1 METTIL
7 ANGQP
12 VGKFGSGSMKGIDQ
26 TALEGIGSIVGPK
39 GGGKSPTYDVLVK
52 WVARVIELAK
62 KNLEAANANAGGT
75 LSASID
81 FGEIELTAKEIVV
94 TVVANPYWKY
104 VDQGV
109 HGRTS
114 SYLSA
119 RDSKFRYGNKIPPP
133 QAIADWIANKG
144 IPVVPTYSR
153 KLERMRTKQEQGL
166 VLGRT
171 MAFAIRER
179 GVEGTKFMSNALS
192 PEMIDVLVNTIAET
206 LGKSIS
212 VATKL

>member
-12 VGKFGSGSMKGIDQ
+12 VNKFGSGSMKGIDQ
-26 TALEGIGSIVGPK
+26 TALEGIGSIAGPK
-39 GGGKSPTYDVLVK
+39 GGGKSPAHDVLVK

-133 QAIADWIANKG
+133 QAIADWIANKE
-144 IPVVPTYSR
+144 IAVTPTYSR
-153 KLERMRTKQEQGL
+153 KLKRMRTKQEQGL

-179 GVEGTKFMSNALS
+179 GIEGTKFMSNALS

-206 LGKSIS
+206 MGKSVS
-212 VATKL
+212 LATKL

>member
-1 METTIL
+1 METIIL
-7 ANGQP
+7 ANGKP
-12 VGKFGSGSMKGIDQ
+12 VGKFGSGSMKGIDE
-26 TALEGIGSIVGPK
+26 TALEGIGSVVGPK
-39 GGGKSPTYDVLVK
+39 GGGKSPTHDVLVK
-52 WVARVIELAK
+52 WIERVIELAK

-75 LSASID
+75 LSASIVPED
-81 FGEIELTAKEIVV
+81 IELSAKQIVV
-94 TVVANPYWKY
+94 AIMANPYWKY

-109 HGRTS
+109 RGKS
-114 SYLSA
+114 SSA
-119 RDSKFRYGNKIPPP
+119 KAPRSPFQYKDKIPPP

>member
-75 LSASID
+75 LSASIAPED
-81 FGEIELTAKEIVV
+81 IELSAKQIVV
-94 TVVANPYWKY
+94 AIMANPYWKY

-109 HGRTS
+109 RGKS
-114 SYLSA
+114 SSA
-119 RDSKFRYGNKIPPP
+119 KAPRSPFQYRDKFPPA
-133 QAIADWIANKG
+133 QAMADWIANKEKL
-144 IPVVPTYSR
+144 VVPTYSR
-153 KLERMRTKQEQGL
+153 ELKRMRTKKEQGL
-166 VLGRT
+166 VDGRSV
-171 MAFAIRER
+171 AYWVFQR
-179 GVEGTKFMSNALS
+179 GTRATNFMSNAVT
-192 PEMIDVLVNTIAET
+192 PEMVDVLVNTVAET

>member
-1 METTIL
+1 
-7 ANGQP
+7 
-12 VGKFGSGSMKGIDQ
+12 MKGIDQ
-26 TALEGIGSIVGPK
+26 TALEGIGSVVGPK
-39 GGGKSPTYDVLVK
+39 GGGKSPTHDVLVK
-52 WVARVIELAK
+52 WIERVIELAK

-75 LSASID
+75 LSASIAPED
-81 FGEIELTAKEIVV
+81 IELSAKQIVV
-94 TVVANPYWKY
+94 AIMANPYWKY

-109 HGRTS
+109 RGKTS
-114 SYLSA
+114 SAKAPRSPFQYK
-119 RDSKFRYGNKIPPP
+119 DKIPPP

-153 KLERMRTKQEQGL
+153 KLKRMRTKQEQGL
-166 VLGRT
+166 VDGRSI
-171 MAFAIRER
+171 AFGIRER
-179 GVEGTKFMSNALS
+179 GTRATNFMSNALS

>member
-7 ANGQP
+7 ANGKP

-26 TALEGIGSIVGPK
+26 TALEGIGSVLGPK
-39 GGGKSPTYDVLVK
+39 GGGKSPTHDVLVK
-52 WVARVIELAK
+52 WIERVIELAK

-75 LSASID
+75 LSASIAPED
-81 FGEIELTAKEIVV
+81 IELSAKQIVV
-94 TVVANPYWKY
+94 AIMANPYWKY

-109 HGRTS
+109 RGKTS
-114 SYLSA
+114 SVKAPRSPFQYK
-119 RDSKFRYGNKIPPP
+119 DNYPPA
-133 QAIADWIANKG
+133 QAMADWIANKEKA
-144 IPVVPTYSR
+144 VVPTYSR
-153 KLERMRTKQEQGL
+153 KLKRMRTKQEQGL

>member
-12 VGKFGSGSMKGIDQ
+12 VNKFGSGSMKGIDQ

-39 GGGKSPTYDVLVK
+39 GGGKSPVYDVLVK

-133 QAIADWIANKG
+133 QAIADWIANKE
-144 IPVVPTYSR
+144 IAVTPTYSR
-153 KLERMRTKQEQGL
+153 KLKRMRTKQEQGL

-179 GVEGTKFMSNALS
+179 GIEGTKFMSNALS

-206 LGKSIS
+206 MGKSVS
-212 VATKL
+212 LATKL

>member
-26 TALEGIGSIVGPK
+26 TALEGIGSVVGPK
-39 GGGKSPTYDVLVK
+39 GGGKSPTHDVLVK
-52 WVARVIELAK
+52 WIERVIELAK

-75 LSASID
+75 LSASIAPED
-81 FGEIELTAKEIVV
+81 IELSAKQIVV
-94 TVVANPYWKY
+94 AIMANPYWKY

-109 HGRTS
+109 RGKTS
-114 SYLSA
+114 SLKAPRSPFQYK
-119 RDSKFRYGNKIPPP
+119 DKIPPP

-153 KLERMRTKQEQGL
+153 KLKRMRTKQEQGL
-166 VLGRT
+166 VDGRSI
-171 MAFAIRER
+171 AFGIRER
-179 GVEGTKFMSNALS
+179 GTRATNFMSNALS

>member
-39 GGGKSPTYDVLVK
+39 GGGKSPAHDVLVK
-52 WVARVIELAK
+52 WIERVIELAK

-75 LSASID
+75 LSASIAPED
-81 FGEIELTAKEIVV
+81 IELSAKQIVV
-94 TVVANPYWKY
+94 AIMANPYWKY

-109 HGRTS
+109 RGKS
-114 SYLSA
+114 SSA
-119 RDSKFRYGNKIPPP
+119 KAPRSPFQYKDKIPPP

-153 KLERMRTKQEQGL
+153 KLKRMRTKQEQGL
-166 VLGRT
+166 VDGRSI
-171 MAFAIRER
+171 AFGIRER
-179 GVEGTKFMSNALS
+179 GTRATNFMSNALS

>member
-1 METTIL
+1 
-7 ANGQP
+7 
-12 VGKFGSGSMKGIDQ
+12 
-26 TALEGIGSIVGPK
+26 
-39 GGGKSPTYDVLVK
+39 VLVK
-52 WVARVIELAK
+52 WIERVIELAK

-75 LSASID
+75 LSASIAPED
-81 FGEIELTAKEIVV
+81 IELSAKQIVV
-94 TVVANPYWKY
+94 AIMANPYWKY

-109 HGRTS
+109 RGKTS
-114 SYLSA
+114 SLKAPRSPFQYK
-119 RDSKFRYGNKIPPP
+119 DKIPPP

-153 KLERMRTKQEQGL
+153 KLKRMRTKQEQGL
-166 VLGRT
+166 VDGRSI
-171 MAFAIRER
+171 AFGIRER
-179 GVEGTKFMSNALS
+179 GTRATNFMSNALS

>member
-12 VGKFGSGSMKGIDQ
+12 VNKFGSGSMKGIDQ

-39 GGGKSPTYDVLVK
+39 GGGKSPAHDVLVK

-75 LSASID
+75 LSASIAPED
-81 FGEIELTAKEIVV
+81 IELSAKQIVV
-94 TVVANPYWKY
+94 AIMANPYWKY
-104 VDQGV
+104 VDRGV

-119 RDSKFRYGNKIPPP
+119 RGSKFRYDKKIPPP

-166 VLGRT
+166 VMGRSI
-171 MAFAIRER
+171 AFAIRER
-179 GVEGTKFMSNALS
+179 GIEGTKFMSNALS

-206 LGKSIS
+206 LGKSVS
-212 VATKL
+212 LSTKL

>member
-7 ANGQP
+7 ANGKP

-75 LSASID
+75 LSASIVPED
-81 FGEIELTAKEIVV
+81 IELSAKQIVV
-94 TVVANPYWKY
+94 AIMANPYWKY

-109 HGRTS
+109 RGKS
-114 SYLSA
+114 SSA
-119 RDSKFRYGNKIPPP
+119 KAPRSPFQYRDKFPPA
-133 QAIADWIANKG
+133 QAMADWIANKG

-153 KLERMRTKQEQGL
+153 ELKRMRTKQEQGL
-166 VLGRT
+166 VDGRSV
-171 MAFAIRER
+171 AYWVFQR
-179 GVEGTKFMSNALS
+179 GTRATNFMSNALS

-206 LGKSIS
+206 LGKSVS
-212 VATKL
+212 LSTKL

>member
-26 TALEGIGSIVGPK
+26 TALEGIGSIAGPK

-62 KNLEAANANAGGT
+62 KNLETANANAGGT

-144 IPVVPTYSR
+144 IPVIPTYSR
-153 KLERMRTKQEQGL
+153 KLKRMRTKQEQGL
-166 VLGRT
+166 VDGRSI
-171 MAFAIRER
+171 AFGIRER
-179 GVEGTKFMSNALS
+179 GLEATNFMSNAVT
-192 PEMIDVLVNTIAET
+192 PEMVDVLVNTVAET

>member
-7 ANGQP
+7 ANGKP

-26 TALEGIGSIVGPK
+26 TALEGIGSVVGPK
-39 GGGKSPTYDVLVK
+39 GGGKSPTHDVLVK
-52 WVARVIELAK
+52 WIERVIELAK

-75 LSASID
+75 LSASIAPED
-81 FGEIELTAKEIVV
+81 IELSAKQIVV
-94 TVVANPYWKY
+94 AIMANPYWKY

-109 HGRTS
+109 RGKTS
-114 SYLSA
+114 SLKAPRSPFQYK
-119 RDSKFRYGNKIPPP
+119 DKIPPP

-153 KLERMRTKQEQGL
+153 KLKRMRTKQEQGL
-166 VLGRT
+166 VDGRSI
-171 MAFAIRER
+171 AFGIRER
-179 GVEGTKFMSNALS
+179 GTRATNFMSNALS

>member
-7 ANGQP
+7 ADGKP
-12 VGKFGSGSMKGIDQ
+12 VGKFGSGSMKGIDE
-26 TALEGIGSIVGPK
+26 TALEGIGSVVGPK

-81 FGEIELTAKEIVV
+81 FGEIDLTAKEIVV

-114 SYLSA
+114 SYISA
-119 RDSKFRYGNKIPPP
+119 RDSKFRYENNIPPP
-133 QAIADWIANKG
+133 QAIADWIANKE
-144 IPVVPTYSR
+144 IAVTPTYSR
-153 KLERMRTKQEQGL
+153 KLKRMRTKQEQGL

-179 GVEGTKFMSNALS
+179 GVRGTKFMSNALS
-192 PEMIDVLVNTIAET
+192 PEMIQVLTENIAEV

>member
-1 METTIL
+1 METIIL
-7 ANGQP
+7 ANGKS
-12 VGKFGSGSMKGIDQ
+12 VNKFGSGSMKGIDQ
-26 TALEGIGSIVGPK
+26 TALEGIGSVLGPK
-39 GGGKSPTYDVLVK
+39 GGGKSPTHDVLVK
-52 WVARVIELAK
+52 WIERVIELAK

-75 LSASID
+75 LSASIAPED
-81 FGEIELTAKEIVV
+81 IELSAKQIVV
-94 TVVANPYWKY
+94 AIMANPYWKY

-109 HGRTS
+109 RGKTS
-114 SYLSA
+114 SLKAPRSPFQYK
-119 RDSKFRYGNKIPPP
+119 DKIPPP

>member
-7 ANGQP
+7 ANGKP

-26 TALEGIGSIVGPK
+26 TALEGIGSVVGPK
-39 GGGKSPTYDVLVK
+39 GGGKSPTHDVLVK
-52 WVARVIELAK
+52 WIERVIELAK

-75 LSASID
+75 LSASIAPED
-81 FGEIELTAKEIVV
+81 IELSAKQIVV
-94 TVVANPYWKY
+94 AIMANPYWKY

-109 HGRTS
+109 RGKS
-114 SYLSA
+114 SSA
-119 RDSKFRYGNKIPPP
+119 KAPRSPFQYKDKIPPP

-153 KLERMRTKQEQGL
+153 KLKRMRTKQEQGL
-166 VLGRT
+166 VDGRSI
-171 MAFAIRER
+171 AFGIRER
-179 GVEGTKFMSNALS
+179 GTRATNFMSNALS

>member
-1 METTIL
+1 
-7 ANGQP
+7 
-12 VGKFGSGSMKGIDQ
+12 MKGIDQ
-26 TALEGIGSIVGPK
+26 TALEGIGSVVGPK
-39 GGGKSPTYDVLVK
+39 GGGKSPAHDVLVK
-52 WVARVIELAK
+52 WIERVIELAK

-75 LSASID
+75 LSASITPED
-81 FGEIELTAKEIVV
+81 IELSAKQIVV
-94 TVVANPYWKY
+94 AIMANPYWKY

-109 HGRTS
+109 RGKTS
-114 SYLSA
+114 SLKAPRSPFQYK
-119 RDSKFRYGNKIPPP
+119 DKIPPP

-153 KLERMRTKQEQGL
+153 KLKRMRTKQEQGL
-166 VLGRT
+166 VDGRSI
-171 MAFAIRER
+171 AFGIRER
-179 GVEGTKFMSNALS
+179 GTRATNFMSNALS

>member
-7 ANGQP
+7 ANGKP
-12 VGKFGSGSMKGIDQ
+12 VNKFGSGSMKGIDE
-26 TALEGIGSIVGPK
+26 TALEGIGSVVGPK
-39 GGGKSPTYDVLVK
+39 GGGKSPTHDVLIK
-52 WVARVIELAK
+52 WIERVIELAK

-75 LSASID
+75 LSASIAPED
-81 FGEIELTAKEIVV
+81 IELSAKQIVV
-94 TVVANPYWKY
+94 AIMANPYWKY

-109 HGRTS
+109 RGKS
-114 SYLSA
+114 SSA
-119 RDSKFRYGNKIPPP
+119 KAPRSPFQYKDKIPPP

-153 KLERMRTKQEQGL
+153 KLKRMRTKQEQGL

-179 GVEGTKFMSNALS
+179 GVRGTKFMSNALS

>member
-12 VGKFGSGSMKGIDQ
+12 VNKFGSGSMKGIDQ
-26 TALEGIGSIVGPK
+26 TALEGIGSIAGPK

-75 LSASID
+75 LSASIAPED
-81 FGEIELTAKEIVV
+81 IELSAKQIVV
-94 TVVANPYWKY
+94 AIMANPYWKY

-133 QAIADWIANKG
+133 QAIADWIANKE
-144 IPVVPTYSR
+144 IAVTPTYSR
-153 KLERMRTKQEQGL
+153 KLKRMRTKQEQGL
-166 VLGRT
+166 VMGRSI
-171 MAFAIRER
+171 AFAIRER
-179 GVEGTKFMSNALS
+179 GIEGTKFMSNALS

-206 LGKSIS
+206 MGKSVS
-212 VATKL
+212 LATKL

>member
-133 QAIADWIANKG
+133 QAIADWIANKE
-144 IPVVPTYSR
+144 IEVIPTYSR

-166 VLGRT
+166 VMGRSI
-171 MAFAIRER
+171 AFAIRER

-192 PEMIDVLVNTIAET
+192 PEMIDALVNTIAET

-212 VATKL
+212 VATTR

>member
-1 METTIL
+1 
-7 ANGQP
+7 
-12 VGKFGSGSMKGIDQ
+12 MKGIDQ
-26 TALEGIGSIVGPK
+26 TALEGVGSIVGPK

-133 QAIADWIANKG
+133 QAIADWIANKE
-144 IPVVPTYSR
+144 IAVTPTYSR
-153 KLERMRTKQEQGL
+153 KLKRMRTKQEQGL

-179 GVEGTKFMSNALS
+179 GIEGTKFMSNALS

-206 LGKSIS
+206 MGKSVS
-212 VATKL
+212 LATKL

>member
-7 ANGQP
+7 ANGKP
-12 VGKFGSGSMKGIDQ
+12 VGKFGSGSMKGIDE
-26 TALEGIGSIVGPK
+26 TALEGIGSVVGPK
-39 GGGKSPTYDVLVK
+39 GGGKSPTHDVLVK
-52 WVARVIELAK
+52 WIERVIELAK

-75 LSASID
+75 LSASIAPED
-81 FGEIELTAKEIVV
+81 IELSAKQIVV
-94 TVVANPYWKY
+94 AIMANPYWKY

-109 HGRTS
+109 RGKS
-114 SYLSA
+114 SSA
-119 RDSKFRYGNKIPPP
+119 KAPRSPFQYKDKIPPP

-153 KLERMRTKQEQGL
+153 KLKRMRTKQEQGL

-179 GVEGTKFMSNALS
+179 GVRGTKFMSNALS

-206 LGKSIS
+206 LGKSVS
-212 VATKL
+212 LATKL

>member
-12 VGKFGSGSMKGIDQ
+12 VNKFGSGSMKGIDQ
-26 TALEGIGSIVGPK
+26 TALEGIGSIAGPK
-39 GGGKSPTYDVLVK
+39 GGGKSPAYDVLVK

-75 LSASID
+75 LSASIAPED
-81 FGEIELTAKEIVV
+81 IELSAKQIVV
-94 TVVANPYWKY
+94 AIMANPYWKY

-119 RDSKFRYGNKIPPP
+119 RGSKFRYDKNIPPP

-166 VLGRT
+166 VMGRSI
-171 MAFAIRER
+171 AFAIRER
-179 GVEGTKFMSNALS
+179 GIEGTKFMSNALS

-206 LGKSIS
+206 MGKSVS
-212 VATKL
+212 LATKL

>member
-12 VGKFGSGSMKGIDQ
+12 VNKFGSGSMKGIDQ
-26 TALEGIGSIVGPK
+26 TALEGIGSIAGPK

-75 LSASID
+75 LSASIAPED
-81 FGEIELTAKEIVV
+81 IELSAKQIVV
-94 TVVANPYWKY
+94 AIMANPYWKY

-109 HGRTS
+109 RGKS
-114 SYLSA
+114 SSA
-119 RDSKFRYGNKIPPP
+119 KAPRSPFQYRDKFPPA
-133 QAIADWIANKG
+133 QAMADWIANKG

-153 KLERMRTKQEQGL
+153 ELKRMRTKQEQGL
-166 VLGRT
+166 VDGRSV
-171 MAFAIRER
+171 AYWVFQR
-179 GVEGTKFMSNALS
+179 GTRATNFMSNALS

-206 LGKSIS
+206 MGKSVS
-212 VATKL
+212 LATKL

>member
-12 VGKFGSGSMKGIDQ
+12 VNKFGSGSMKGIDQ

-39 GGGKSPTYDVLVK
+39 GGGKSPAHDVLVK

-75 LSASID
+75 LSASIAPED
-81 FGEIELTAKEIVV
+81 IELSAKQIVV
-94 TVVANPYWKY
+94 AIMANPYWKY

-133 QAIADWIANKG
+133 QAIADWIANKE
-144 IPVVPTYSR
+144 IAVTPTYSR
-153 KLERMRTKQEQGL
+153 KLKRMRTKQEQGL
-166 VLGRT
+166 VMGRSI
-171 MAFAIRER
+171 AFAIRER
-179 GVEGTKFMSNALS
+179 GIEGTKFMSNALS

-206 LGKSIS
+206 MGKSVS
-212 VATKL
+212 LATKL

>member
-39 GGGKSPTYDVLVK
+39 GGGKSPAHDVLVK
-52 WVARVIELAK
+52 WIERVIVLAK

-75 LSASID
+75 LYAYITPED
-81 FGEIELTAKEIVV
+81 IELSAKQIVV
-94 TVVANPYWKY
+94 AIMANPYWKY

-109 HGRTS
+109 RGKTS
-114 SYLSA
+114 SAKAPRSPFQYK
-119 RDSKFRYGNKIPPP
+119 DKFPPA
-133 QAIADWIANKG
+133 QAMADWIANKSKL
-144 IPVVPTYSR
+144 VVPTYSR
-153 KLERMRTKQEQGL
+153 ELKRMRTKQEQGL
-166 VLGRT
+166 VDGRSV
-171 MAFAIRER
+171 AYWVFQR
-179 GVEGTKFMSNALS
+179 GTRATNFMSNALS
-192 PEMIDVLVNTIAET
+192 PEMIDALVNTIAET

-212 VATKL
+212 VATSR

>member
-12 VGKFGSGSMKGIDQ
+12 VNKFGSGSMKGIDQ

-133 QAIADWIANKG
+133 QAIADWIANKE
-144 IPVVPTYSR
+144 IAVTPTYSR
-153 KLERMRTKQEQGL
+153 KLKRMRTKQEQGL

-179 GVEGTKFMSNALS
+179 GIEGTKFMSNALS

-206 LGKSIS
+206 MGKSVS
-212 VATKL
+212 LATKL

>member
-12 VGKFGSGSMKGIDQ
+12 VNKFGSGSMKGIDQ

-39 GGGKSPTYDVLVK
+39 GGGKSPAHDVLVK

-75 LSASID
+75 LSASIAPED
-81 FGEIELTAKEIVV
+81 IELSAKQIVV
-94 TVVANPYWKY
+94 AIMANPYWKY

-109 HGRTS
+109 RGKS
-114 SYLSA
+114 SSA
-119 RDSKFRYGNKIPPP
+119 KAPRSPFQYKDKIPPP

-153 KLERMRTKQEQGL
+153 KLKRMRTKQEQGL
-166 VLGRT
+166 VDGRSI
-171 MAFAIRER
+171 AFGIRER
-179 GVEGTKFMSNALS
+179 GTRATNFMSNALS
-192 PEMIDVLVNTIAET
+192 PEMIQVLTENIAEV

>member
-39 GGGKSPTYDVLVK
+39 GGGKSPTHDVLVK
-52 WVARVIELAK
+52 WIERVIELAK

-75 LSASID
+75 LSASIAPED
-81 FGEIELTAKEIVV
+81 IELSAKQIVV
-94 TVVANPYWKY
+94 AIMANPYWKY

-109 HGRTS
+109 RGKTS
-114 SYLSA
+114 SLKAPRSPFQY
-119 RDSKFRYGNKIPPP
+119 RDKYPPA
-133 QAIADWIANKG
+133 QAMADWIANKEKA
-144 IPVVPTYSR
+144 VVPTYSR
-153 KLERMRTKQEQGL
+153 ELKRMRTKQEQGL
-166 VLGRT
+166 VDGRSV
-171 MAFAIRER
+171 AYWVFQR
-179 GVEGTKFMSNALS
+179 GTRATNFMSNALS

>member
-7 ANGQP
+7 ANGKP
-12 VGKFGSGSMKGIDQ
+12 VGKFGSGSMKGIDE
-26 TALEGIGSIVGPK
+26 TALEGIGSVVGPK
-39 GGGKSPTYDVLVK
+39 GGGKSPTYDVLVN

-62 KNLEAANANAGGT
+62 KNLEAAKANAGGT

-94 TVVANPYWKY
+94 TVVANPYWKF

-109 HGRTS
+109 HGRSS

-133 QAIADWIANKG
+133 QAIADWIANKE
-144 IPVVPTYSR
+144 IAVTPTYSR
-153 KLERMRTKQEQGL
+153 KLKRMRTKQEQGL
-166 VLGRT
+166 VMGRS

-179 GVEGTKFMSNALS
+179 GVRGTKFMSNALS

>member
-26 TALEGIGSIVGPK
+26 TALEGIGSIAGPK

-75 LSASID
+75 LSASIAPED
-81 FGEIELTAKEIVV
+81 IELSAKQIVV
-94 TVVANPYWKY
+94 AIMANPYWKY

-109 HGRTS
+109 RGKS
-114 SYLSA
+114 SSA
-119 RDSKFRYGNKIPPP
+119 KAPRSPFQYRDKFPPA
-133 QAIADWIANKG
+133 QAMADWIANKEKL
-144 IPVVPTYSR
+144 VVPTYSR
-153 KLERMRTKQEQGL
+153 ELKRMRTKKEQGL
-166 VLGRT
+166 VDGRSV
-171 MAFAIRER
+171 AYWVFQR
-179 GVEGTKFMSNALS
+179 GTRATNFMSNAVT
-192 PEMIDVLVNTIAET
+192 PEMVDVLVNTVAET